1 MMTDEMKSG
10 TPLLAGWA
18 IAAAAGL
25 VAFGVSMVAVGLGLT
40 QAVFIA
46 AIIFTVVGLI
56 LGLSRGPASGPV
68 TASARTEVAPAAA
81 PSAPAPIASAPVVPA
96 PAPVTAAPETPVA
109 AHAPAAAPATASVP
123 GRRPASLSAARDG
136 GPDDLKRIKGVG
148 PKLEALLHSLGF
160 YHFDQVAA
168 WTEEELAWVDD
179 NLEGFKGRATRD
191 EWVAQA
197 KVLAAGGA
205 G

>member
-1 MMTDEMKSG
+1 MTDEMKSG
-10 TPLLAGWA
+10 TPLLAGWLM
-18 IAAAAGL
+18 AAAAGL

-40 QAVFIA
+40 QAAFIA
-46 AIIFTVVGLI
+46 AVIFIVVGLI
-56 LGLSRGPASGPV
+56 LGLSRGSSSASEAVKAEATPV
-68 TASARTEVAPAAA
+68 VAAPVASAPAAPVAEPAPVAAPAAA
-81 PSAPAPIASAPVVPA
+81 ASA
-96 PAPVTAAPETPVA
+96 T
-109 AHAPAAAPATASVP
+109 
-123 GRRPASLSAARDG
+123 GRRPAALSAARAG

-179 NLEGFKGRATRD
+179 NLEGFKGRASRD

-205 G
+205 H